1 MMTIKDATQAVP
13 SRFPK
18 VSNEGVVVAIF
29 LAFLATAGL
38 FYVNLG
44 GAFLSA
50 FVDGLGISRES
61 AGYITSANKYG
72 AAFGALLATFIIK
85 YIPWRQS
92 AYALLLTLISV
103 DILAFSL
110 SDPNTLIMVRFF
122 HGTVGGFLVGL
133 GFSIIAR
140 TADPDR
146 VFGMLIAV
154 QYTFGS
160 IGIFTVPKLV
170 GTFGPGAAFG
180 ALIIFSTI
188 TLLMVPFIP
197 DFDRADNPRQ
207 AKNAIAAATN
217 SIQILLLPAAL
228 GLMALFFFQAS
239 NMGIADYAIELG
251 KDSGYSI
258 AYISNLL
265 TAANIISIS
274 GALLVYVIG
283 TKFGRAL
290 PILVGSLV
298 AAGFTLLFH
307 WSELPAAYFLA
318 NAITGVTWAFTVS
331 YLLGLCATFDSRG
344 QVVIFAGFI
353 SKMGLASGPLI
364 AAMVVGS
371 GNFTLIINL
380 ATLGLIIC
388 AVTAFWPAKR
398 SESLIPELK
407 KGEIA

>member
-1 MMTIKDATQAVP
+1 MMTTEDVNQVVP
-13 SRFPK
+13 RRFPK

-72 AAFGALLATFIIK
+72 AAFGALLATFVVK

-110 SDPNTLIMVRFF
+110 TDPNTLIVVRFF
-122 HGTVGGFLVGL
+122 HGTVGGLLVGL

-146 VFGMLIAV
+146 VFGMLVAV

-180 ALIIFSTI
+180 ALIIFSTV

-197 DFDRADNPRQ
+197 HFERADNPRQ
-207 AKNAIAAATN
+207 AKKATLAATN
-217 SIQILLLPAAL
+217 SMQKLLLPAAL
-228 GLMALFFFQAS
+228 ALIALFLFQSS

-251 KDSGYSI
+251 KHSGYGI

-265 TAANIISIS
+265 TVANIISIG
-274 GALLVYVIG
+274 GALLVYIIG
-283 TKFGRAL
+283 TKFGRVL
-290 PILVGSLV
+290 PILLGSLI
-298 AAGFTLLFH
+298 AAGFTFLFH
-307 WSELPAAYFLA
+307 WSELPVAYFLA
-318 NAITGVTWAFTVS
+318 NAISGVTWAFTVS

-364 AAMVVGS
+364 AAMVVDS
-371 GNFTLIINL
+371 GNFKMIINL

-388 AVTAFWPAKR
+388 AVMAFWPAKR
-398 SESLIPELK
+398 SESLIPDIK

>member
-1 MMTIKDATQAVP
+1 MTIKDASQIAP

-18 VSNEGVVVAIF
+18 VSKEGVLVAIF

-72 AAFGALLATFIIK
+72 AAFGALLATFIVK

-92 AYALLLTLISV
+92 AYALLIILIGIDIVSFSLTDPGTLIV
-103 DILAFSL
+103 
-110 SDPNTLIMVRFF
+110 VRFS
-122 HGTVGGFLVGL
+122 HGTFGGFLVGL

-140 TADPDR
+140 TKSPDR
-146 VFGMLIAV
+146 VFGMLVAI

-160 IGIFTVPKLV
+160 VGIFTVPKLV

-180 ALIIFSTI
+180 ALIAFSTV

-207 AKNAIAAATN
+207 AKTATATETN
-217 SIQILLLPAAL
+217 STKILLLPAAL

-239 NMGIADYAIELG
+239 NMSIADYAIELG
-251 KDSGYSI
+251 KDRGYDI
-258 AYISNLL
+258 DYLSNLL
-265 TAANIISIS
+265 TVANIIAVS

-283 TKFGRAL
+283 TKYGRAL
-290 PILVGSLV
+290 PIVLGSSV
-298 AAGFTLLFH
+298 AAGFTFLFH

-353 SKMGLASGPLI
+353 SKMGLASGPLV
-364 AAMVVGS
+364 AAMVIGS

-388 AVTAFWPAKR
+388 AVLAFWPAKR
-398 SESLIPELK
+398 SESPTLDIK

>member
-1 MMTIKDATQAVP
+1 MTTEDVTQVVP
-13 SRFPK
+13 RRFPK

-72 AAFGALLATFIIK
+72 AAFGALLATFVVK
-85 YIPWRQS
+85 YSPWRQS

-110 SDPNTLIMVRFF
+110 TDPNTLIVVRFF
-122 HGTVGGFLVGL
+122 HGTVGGLLVGL

-146 VFGMLIAV
+146 VFGMLVAV

-180 ALIIFSTI
+180 ALIIFSTV

-197 DFDRADNPRQ
+197 HFERPDNPRQ
-207 AKNAIAAATN
+207 AKKATLAATN
-217 SIQILLLPAAL
+217 SMQKLLLPAAL
-228 GLMALFFFQAS
+228 ALIALFLFQSS

-251 KDSGYSI
+251 KHSGYGI

-265 TAANIISIS
+265 TVANIISIG
-274 GALLVYVIG
+274 GALLVYIIG
-283 TKFGRAL
+283 TKFGRML
-290 PILVGSLV
+290 PILLGSLI
-298 AAGFTLLFH
+298 AAGFTFLFH
-307 WSELPAAYFLA
+307 WSELPVAYFLA

-364 AAMVVGS
+364 AAMVVDS
-371 GNFTLIINL
+371 GNFKMIINL

-388 AVTAFWPAKR
+388 AVMAFWPAKR
-398 SESLIPELK
+398 SESLIPDIK

>member
-1 MMTIKDATQAVP
+1 MTIEDTSRVVP
-13 SRFPK
+13 RRFPK
-18 VSNEGVVVAIF
+18 VPNEGIIVAIL

-72 AAFGALLATFIIK
+72 AAFGALLATFVVK
-85 YIPWRQS
+85 NIPWRQS
-92 AYALLLTLISV
+92 AYALLLTLISI

-110 SDPNTLIMVRFF
+110 TDTNTLIMVRFF
-122 HGTVGGFLVGL
+122 HGTVGGLLVGL

-197 DFDRADNPRQ
+197 DFERANIPQQGED
-207 AKNAIAAATN
+207 KTVVATK
-217 SIQILLLPAAL
+217 SIHKLLLPAAL
-228 GLMALFFFQAS
+228 ALIALFLFQSS

-251 KDSGYSI
+251 KHSGYSI

-265 TAANIISIS
+265 TVANIISIS

-283 TKFGRAL
+283 TKFGRVL
-290 PILVGSLV
+290 PILIGSFV
-298 AAGFTLLFH
+298 AAGFTFLFH
-307 WSELPAAYFLA
+307 WSELQAAYFLA

-371 GNFTLIINL
+371 GNFTMIINL

-388 AVTAFWPAKR
+388 AVMAIWPAKR
-398 SESLIPELK
+398 SESPIQDIK